1 MPSPRHA
8 RRARGAGPAK
18 GSTVSWRLVVTTA
31 LLALL
36 VLAAGA
42 LWPDVG
48 AVLTLG
54 AAVLLAAGVIAA
66 KRWADRRRRE
76 DTEAGTQARGTIP
89 FTGWRNGGL

>member
-1 MPSPRHA
+1 MSWKLV
-8 RRARGAGPAK
+8 AG
-18 GSTVSWRLVVTTA
+18 TT

-36 VLAAGA
+36 VIAAA
-42 LWPDVG
+42 VLWPDVG

-54 AAVLLAAGVIAA
+54 AALLLAAGVIAA
-66 KRWADRRRRE
+66 NRWADRRRRE

>member
-1 MPSPRHA
+1 MSWKLV
-8 RRARGAGPAK
+8 AG
-18 GSTVSWRLVVTTA
+18 TT

-36 VLAAGA
+36 VIAAA
-42 LWPDVG
+42 VLWPDVG

-54 AAVLLAAGVIAA
+54 AAVLLAASVIAA
-66 KRWADRRRRE
+66 NRWADRRRRE

>member
-1 MPSPRHA
+1 M
-8 RRARGAGPAK
+8 
-18 GSTVSWRLVVTTA
+18 SWKLVVAETT

-36 VLAAGA
+36 VIAAVA

-54 AAVLLAAGVIAA
+54 AAVLLAASVIAA
-66 KRWADRRRRE
+66 NRWADRRRRE